1 MLGFGVRVRSQGVPH
16 PSGLPGERCR
26 WVLPF
31 SRQFCATAVSLA
43 PLVPWAWKMALLRA
57 WLVRHYYGPCGLSHL
72 VPNCGLER
80 MEFTGASHI

>member
-1 MLGFGVRVRSQGVPH
+1 MIGSKIFHKSRIYG
-16 PSGLPGERCR
+16 R

-57 WLVRHYYGPCGLSHL
+57 WLVQHYYRPCGLEHL
-72 VPNCGLER
+72 IPTCGLER
-80 MEFTGASHI
+80 MEFTGAHPGLLLL

>member
-1 MLGFGVRVRSQGVPH
+1 MTRYSRG
-16 PSGLPGERCR
+16 R

-57 WLVRHYYGPCGLSHL
+57 WLVRHYYRPCGLGHL
-72 VPNCGLER
+72 VPTCGLER
-80 MEFTGASHI
+80 MEFTGAHPGLPL